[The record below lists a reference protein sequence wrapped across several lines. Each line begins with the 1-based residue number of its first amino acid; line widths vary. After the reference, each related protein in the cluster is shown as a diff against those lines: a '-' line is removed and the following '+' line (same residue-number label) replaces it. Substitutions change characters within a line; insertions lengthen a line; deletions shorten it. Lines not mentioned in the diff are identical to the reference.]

1 MTAHR
6 SLDIAADG
14 DVDTRARVHIVV
26 IDSPRWQYYLENRCT
41 GLLEPEVAEEILLVR
56 RPRGCSGATHDR
68 PDYRP

>member
-56 RPRGCSGATHDR
+56 RLRCYSDATHDC
-68 PDYRP
+68 PEYRP